1 MERWESHAR
10 CRRRLR
16 RDAAGARARRS
27 CQLVMHPSRS
37 PADERPQPAYRR
49 NPPKRVRDAE
59 LFARQS
65 ILLVGEPYAAR
76 VLTILSNQPVRKY
89 LRDNNI
95 PANAE
100 IQAVPIMSHL

>member
-1 MERWESHAR
+1 M
-10 CRRRLR
+10 
-16 RDAAGARARRS
+16 
-27 CQLVMHPSRS
+27 
-37 PADERPQPAYRR
+37 
-49 NPPKRVRDAE
+49 RDAE

-89 LRDNNI
+89 LKDNNI

-100 IQAVPIMSHL
+100 IQAVPIMSHLLRLPHRFPVLSQQRVHRISGAREKRRGDELVPAPFFNRSSAY